1 MAIESPSV
9 IVFLQQVTQGYK
21 GRKPMAEPDLHHIG
35 VDHILPWQKPMFYIV
50 RREDGAD
57 VEPGVVVLQQRVCG
71 HNIGSAHRPQTSRF
85 CCLKG

>member
-1 MAIESPSV
+1 
-9 IVFLQQVTQGYK
+9 
-21 GRKPMAEPDLHHIG
+21 MAEPDLHHIG
-35 VDHILPWQKPMFYIV
+35 VEHILPWQKPMFYIV

-85 CCLKG
+85 SCLKG